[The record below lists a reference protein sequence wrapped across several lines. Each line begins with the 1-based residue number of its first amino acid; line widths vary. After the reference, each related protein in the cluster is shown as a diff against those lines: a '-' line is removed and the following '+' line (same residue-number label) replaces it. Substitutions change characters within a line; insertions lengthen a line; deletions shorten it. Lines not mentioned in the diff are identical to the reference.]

1 MKTLNELFGIEGDMS
16 VLDDTIPEDAEYTV
30 GAWKQGSGI
39 YNSFY
44 GKKHIGAALENVRTA
59 FKGRKHTE
67 ETKQKLR
74 MVDKSYTQT
83 EEYKQKQRESHIGQ
97 VAWNKGKTGIYSE
110 ETLKK
115 MGDAKRGKTYSPE
128 ARKKMSES
136 AKGRVWTEEHKKN
149 QAEAVRKYYENKRNI
164 KC

>member
-16 VLDDTIPEDAEYTV
+16 VLDDTIPEDAVYTV

-67 ETKQKLR
+67 KTKQKMR
-74 MVDKSYTQT
+74 TADRAYMKTDAYR
-83 EEYKQKQRESHIGQ
+83 QR
-97 VAWNKGKTGIYSE
+97 
-110 ETLKK
+110 
-115 MGDAKRGKTYSPE
+115 
-128 ARKKMSES
+128 MSES
-136 AKGRVWTEEHKKN
+136 I
-149 QAEAVRKYYENKRNI
+149 KRWHESKQNN
-164 KC
+164 